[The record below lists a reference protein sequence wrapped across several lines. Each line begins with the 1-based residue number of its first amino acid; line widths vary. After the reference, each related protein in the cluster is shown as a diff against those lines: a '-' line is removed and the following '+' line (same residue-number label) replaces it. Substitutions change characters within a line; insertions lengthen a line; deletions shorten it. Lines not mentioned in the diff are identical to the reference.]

1 MKIHILLFGV
11 SLFCITALAQ
21 SSKDVVATVG
31 GEKITLEEFNKRYNE
46 VKNLVPNPP
55 PKEVF
60 LEDLVRYKL
69 GLLEADKKKIKDDP
83 IVQERIRQEIYKGLL
98 EKELGE
104 KINAIKVNEDDMKSY
119 YKNNPEVRT
128 SHILIEI
135 KPGASTEERNV
146 AKKRATEILGEVKSS
161 QKTFEELVNLYT
173 DDVSTKTVGGD
184 IGWQTRVTVAPS
196 FYEAALKLKLG
207 EISSLV
213 ETEFGFHIIKLTG
226 RNSYQKANKRKLRAA
241 VFDEKKKEV
250 FDKYFASLKSIHKIQ
265 LFKSA
270 LK

>member
-1 MKIHILLFGV
+1 MRPFMMFIILL
-11 SLFCITALAQ
+11 STAIPALSQ
-21 SSKDVVATVG
+21 DVVATIG
-31 GEKITLEEFNKRYNE
+31 DQKITVEEFNKRYNE
-46 VKNLVPNPP
+46 VKSLVPNPP

-60 LEDLVRYKL
+60 LEDLIRYKL
-69 GLLEADKKKIKDDP
+69 GLLEAEKKKVKDDP

-104 KINAIKVNEDDMKSY
+104 KINGIKVSENDMQAF

-135 KPGASTEERNV
+135 KPGANAEER
-146 AKKRATEILGEVKSS
+146 AAARKRASEILSEVKAS
-161 QKTFEELVNLYT
+161 KKPFEELVNLYT

-184 IGWQTRVTVAPS
+184 IGWQTRVTVAPAY
-196 FYEAALKLKLG
+196 YESALKLKLG
-207 EISSLV
+207 EISNLI

-250 FDKYFASLKSIHKIQ
+250 FDKYFGQLKSTYKIQ
-265 LFKSA
+265 VTKSA

>member
-1 MKIHILLFGV
+1 MRSILLFFAV
-11 SLFCITALAQ
+11 VLAARPAM
-21 SSKDVVATVG
+21 SETVVATVG
-31 GEKITLEEFNKRYNE
+31 DQKITLDEFNKRYNE
-46 VKNLVPNPP
+46 VRSLVPNPP

-60 LEDLVRYKL
+60 LEDLIRYKL
-69 GLLEADKKKIKDDP
+69 GLLEADKKKIKDEP

-98 EKELGE
+98 EKELGD
-104 KINAIKVNEDDMKSY
+104 KINAIKISEDDMKGF
-119 YKNNPEVRT
+119 YKDNPEVRT

-135 KPGASTEERNV
+135 KPGASPEERAT
-146 AKKRATEILGEVKSS
+146 AKKRAGEILSEVKSS
-161 QKTFEELVNLYT
+161 KKPFEELVNLYT

-184 IGWQTRVTVAPS
+184 IGWQTRVTVAPA
-196 FYEAALKLKLG
+196 FYDSALKLKLG
-207 EISSLV
+207 EVSSLI

-250 FDKYFASLKSIHKIQ
+250 FDKYFSGLKTTYKIQ
-265 LFKSA
+265 VTKSA